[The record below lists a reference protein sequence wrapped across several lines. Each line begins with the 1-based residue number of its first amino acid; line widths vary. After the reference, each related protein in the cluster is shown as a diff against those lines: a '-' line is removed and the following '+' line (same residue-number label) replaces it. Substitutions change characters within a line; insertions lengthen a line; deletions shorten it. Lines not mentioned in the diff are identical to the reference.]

1 MNAFLESLRQRAAAL
16 GARIVLPET
25 DDPRT
30 IAAAV
35 RLARESLVTPVLIGD
50 PDATRHAVREAGG
63 DPAAFEVIEPGGG
76 ALKAEVVEAMLA
88 HPRGADLTRETA
100 TAELADPLRL
110 AALLVRTGN
119 AAGGV
124 AGAAHATSDV
134 LRAALRW
141 IGTAPGI
148 SVVSSTFFMVVPPF
162 RNGREEV
169 LSFTD
174 GAVLPD
180 PTAEQL
186 ADVAVAAVAER
197 RRVVGD
203 EPVVAFLSYS
213 TRGSA
218 DGPLVQKVRDGFAA
232 FRRRMPDVAA
242 DGELQADAALIAD
255 IADSKAPG
263 SAVRGR
269 ANVLVFPDLD
279 AGNIAYKLVQRLAHA
294 EAIGPV
300 LQGLARPFNDLSR
313 GASVDDIVN
322 VACITALQGT

>member
-1 MNAFLESLRQRAAAL
+1 VSVFLDSIRRRAAAL
-16 GARIVLPET
+16 NARIVLPET
-25 DDPRT
+25 RDPRT
-30 IAAAV
+30 IAAAI
-35 RLARESLVTPVLIGD
+35 RLARESLGTPVLVGD
-50 PDATRHAVREAGG
+50 PVATRQAIREAGAEP
-63 DPAAFEVIEPGGG
+63 DAFEVIEIGGG
-76 ALKAEVVEAMLA
+76 ALQTQVVEAMLA
-88 HPRGADLTRETA
+88 HPRGRELSREA
-100 TAELADPLRL
+100 AVAEIGDPLRL
-110 AALLVRTGN
+110 AALLVRLGH
-119 AAGGV
+119 ADGGV
-124 AGAAHATSDV
+124 AGAAHPTSDV

-162 RNGREEV
+162 RSGDAEV

-203 EPVVAFLSYS
+203 EAIVAFLSYS

-218 DGPLVQKVRDGFAA
+218 DGPRVQKVRDGFET
-232 FRRRMPDVAA
+232 FRRRMPDVPA
-242 DGELQADAALIAD
+242 DGELQADAALIAE
-255 IADSKAPG
+255 IATSKAPG

-322 VACITALQGT
+322 VACITGLQGT